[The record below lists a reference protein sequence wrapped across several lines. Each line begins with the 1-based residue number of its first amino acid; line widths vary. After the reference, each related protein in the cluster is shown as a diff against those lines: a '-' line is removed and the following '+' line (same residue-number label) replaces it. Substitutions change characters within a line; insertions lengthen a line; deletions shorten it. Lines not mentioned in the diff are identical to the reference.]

1 MSVCKVTGYNWNI
14 YYLLVALFHVIFV
27 LNFYYSII
35 QLEIGLSIMF
45 LCLIQQQ
52 ILLLLLQC
60 IHIVLRIIIIIII
73 IIIRY
78 YNNVYKYEYIRIC
91 VKCAD
96 HFIMCYK
103 V

>member
-14 YYLLVALFHVIFV
+14 YCLLVALCHVIYV

-45 LCLIQQQ
+45 HVLIQQQ
-52 ILLLLLQC
+52 ILLLLSQC
-60 IHIVLRIIIIIII
+60 IHIVLLNIII

-78 YNNVYKYEYIRIC
+78 YNNVYIYEYIRIC

-96 HFIMCYK
+96 HFIMCY
-103 V
+103 